1 MSQNYGLG
9 RGLASLIPQKKSGAQ
24 PEEKKINT
32 PRENYNY
39 FGADSRDS
47 GKENQNSNQ
56 NKSPGNSIQEVNIE
70 EIVPNPHQP
79 RIIFDE
85 DKIKEL
91 SDSIKNHG
99 LIQPLVVTKNGRQFE
114 LIAGERRLQAAKLAG
129 LKKIPII
136 VREAGEQE
144 KLELA
149 IVENI
154 HRHDLNPIEE
164 GKAYQKLISEFEL
177 SQEEVSVKVG
187 KSRSGVANK
196 IRLLNLQVEAQKALM
211 NGQITEGHAKA
222 ILAIENPEKQRALFE
237 LILKSNLTVRQTEDK
252 TKEISVRTHKRTMHI
267 DPEVKAIEEKLL
279 EALGTKVKVSRFG
292 SGGKIVIDYYSQEE
306 LDNILSRIVN

>member
-279 EALGTKVKVSRFG
+279 EALGTKVKDSRFG